1 MYRFS
6 FKSVNLLLGVL
17 VLLTSCLEVKEDDR
31 YPYTQDEL
39 MGAWETEIPL
49 HQDEWT
55 GITGEDLQANN
66 QATIHLVDMSGA
78 HEYTG
83 SWEASGTQD
92 LKVMEF
98 SYDLKIEYTDPEMT
112 RIHLGNVYVK
122 DDQLVFS
129 SSKLTLHKQE

>member
-39 MGAWETEIPL
+39 MGSWETEIPL

-55 GITGEDLQANN
+55 GITGVDLLVDN
-66 QATIHLVDMSGA
+66 QAIIHLVDATGR
-78 HEYTG
+78 HEH
-83 SWEASGTQD
+83 SGT
-92 LKVMEF
+92 
-98 SYDLKIEYTDPEMT
+98 
-112 RIHLGNVYVK
+112 
-122 DDQLVFS
+122 
-129 SSKLTLHKQE
+129 

>member
-55 GITGEDLQANN
+55 GITGVDLQANN

-112 RIHLGNVYVK
+112 IYR
-122 DDQLVFS
+122 
-129 SSKLTLHKQE
+129 

>member
-1 MYRFS
+1 MPHLHRILPTL
-6 FKSVNLLLGVL
+6 VLGILVL
-17 VLLTSCLEVKEDDR
+17 VTSCLEVKEDDR

-39 MGAWETEIPL
+39 MGTWETQIPQ

-55 GITGEDLQANN
+55 GITGVDLLADN

-92 LKVMEF
+92 LKVMEL

-112 RIHLGNVYVK
+112 RIHLGNVQIK

-129 SSKLTLHKQE
+129 SNKLQLHKQE

>member
-1 MYRFS
+1 MPHLHRILPTL
-6 FKSVNLLLGVL
+6 VLGVL
-17 VLLTSCLEVKEDDR
+17 FLVTSCLEVKEDDR
-31 YPYTQDEL
+31 YPYAEDEL
-39 MGAWETEIPL
+39 MGTWETEIPL

-55 GITGEDLQANN
+55 GITGVDLLADN

>member
-55 GITGEDLQANN
+55 GITGVDLLADN

-92 LKVMEF
+92 LKVMEL

>member
-1 MYRFS
+1 MPHLHRILPTL
-6 FKSVNLLLGVL
+6 VLGVL
-17 VLLTSCLEVKEDDR
+17 FLVTSCLEVKEDDR
-31 YPYTQDEL
+31 YPYAEDEL
-39 MGAWETEIPL
+39 MGTWETEMPL

-55 GITGEDLQANN
+55 GITGVDLLADN

-92 LKVMEF
+92 LKVMEL

-112 RIHLGNVYVK
+112 RIHLGNVQIK

-129 SSKLTLHKQE
+129 SNKLQLHKQE

>member
-1 MYRFS
+1 MPHLHRILPTL
-6 FKSVNLLLGVL
+6 VLGVL
-17 VLLTSCLEVKEDDR
+17 FLVTSCLEVKEDDR
-31 YPYTQDEL
+31 YPYAEDEL
-39 MGAWETEIPL
+39 MGTWETEIPL

-55 GITGEDLQANN
+55 GITGVDLLADN

-112 RIHLGNVYVK
+112 RIHLGNVQIK

-129 SSKLTLHKQE
+129 SNKLQLHKQE

>member
-17 VLLTSCLEVKEDDR
+17 VLLTSCLEVKGDDR

-55 GITGEDLQANN
+55 GITGVDLQANN